1 MEFSER
7 ERKDFLPSVKMSIP
21 TKKDINIGIDLETA
35 FKCGYLD
42 VSRAPLRGINSALQ
56 KKNPSST
63 SVKVRDN
70 CIKEL
75 IIPEVEKLLSSTE
88 DYDTWHR
95 DLYKTIFEYY
105 EKNGYNSFTVGKSQ
119 KWINMSMKYC
129 CIYGYDYQEKLSR
142 YFDKFHIPIDRY
154 IANPIARE
162 LKITPPCYK
171 NKKGNLDTF
180 DANKVN
186 YAWSGIDDYDEYL
199 ECQKA
204 IRDKCGFPSPLMW
217 EFKKWQEEKGK
228 QEKMQ
233 KEKIKHKSK

>member
-1 MEFSER
+1 MRFVFSER

-42 VSRAPLRGINSALQ
+42 VSRAPLRGINGALQ
-56 KKNPSST
+56 EKNPSST

-70 CIKEL
+70 CIKER
-75 IIPEVEKLLSSTE
+75 IIPAVEELLSSTE

-95 DLYKTIFEYY
+95 RLYEKIFEYY
-105 EKNGYNSFTVGKSQ
+105 KENGYNSFTVGKSQ
-119 KWINMSMKYC
+119 KWINMSIKYC
-129 CIYGYDYQEKLSR
+129 CIYGYDYREKLLR
-142 YFDKFHIPIDRY
+142 HFDKFHIPIDRY

-162 LKITPPCYK
+162 LKIAPPGY
-171 NKKGNLDTF
+171 KKGNLDVF

-186 YAWSGIDDYDEYL
+186 YVWSDIDDYDEYL

-204 IRDKCGFPSPLMW
+204 IRGKCGFSSPLRW
-217 EFKKWQEEKGK
+217 EFKKWQEEKER
-228 QEKMQ
+228 QEKML

>member
-1 MEFSER
+1 MGFIFSER
-7 ERKDFLPSVKMSIP
+7 ERKDFLSSVKMSIP

-42 VSRAPLRGINSALQ
+42 VSRAPLRGINGALQ

-63 SVKVRDN
+63 SVKVRDK
-70 CIKEL
+70 CIKEQ

-88 DYDTWHR
+88 DYDAWHR
-95 DLYKTIFEYY
+95 NLCKTIFEYY
-105 EKNGYNSFTVGKSQ
+105 EKNGYNSFTVGKAQ
-119 KWINMSMKYC
+119 KWVNMSIKYC

-142 YFDKFHIPIDRY
+142 YLNKFHIPIDRY

-171 NKKGNLDTF
+171 KDNLDTF

-186 YAWSGIDDYDEYL
+186 YVWSGKDDYDEYL
-199 ECQKA
+199 ECQKK
-204 IRDKCGFPSPLMW
+204 IRNKCDSSSPLRW
-217 EFKKWQEEKGK
+217 EFEKWQEEKER
-228 QEKMQ
+228 QEKML